1 VVVHAP
7 VLLNVGADPLDPGV
21 VIAVAVGIDPPM

>member
-7 VLLNVGADPLDPGV
+7 VLLNVRAYPFDPGV